1 MRKIDVIN
9 EVSEK
14 TGIEKPKVEAT
25 VEAFMNSVKEHII
38 NRETVSLRG
47 FGNFIL
53 KRRAAKVARNISK
66 NTPINL
72 PAHYIP
78 AFRPSKKFSGK
89 VKKNVKLEVVQ

>member
-25 VEAFMNSVKEHII
+25 VEAFMATVKEHII
-38 NRETVSLRG
+38 NKDHVSLRG

-53 KRRAAKVARNISK
+53 KKRAAKIARNISK

-78 AFRPSKKFSGK
+78 AFRPSKQFSVK
-89 VKKNVKLEVVQ
+89 VKRNVKLEVK